1 MKFDDASHPGLA
13 FITAMNDMRKTG
25 QLCDVTLEV
34 AGTEWPAHK
43 VVLAASSAYFKA
55 MFNSK

>member
-1 MKFDDASHPGLA
+1 MKFDDASHPELV
-13 FITAMNDMRKTG
+13 FTAMNDLRKTG